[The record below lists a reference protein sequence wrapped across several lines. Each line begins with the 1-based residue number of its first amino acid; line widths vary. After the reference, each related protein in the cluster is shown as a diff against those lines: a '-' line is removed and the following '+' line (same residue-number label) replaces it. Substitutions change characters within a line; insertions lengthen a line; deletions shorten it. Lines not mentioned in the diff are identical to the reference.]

1 MVICAFTGFLT
12 PLGDTPYTYLVK
24 TMQGNTTQNINE
36 HLPIVLISAKP
47 QLCVIALFLAILIF
61 TDTKIRLKDFF
72 MIGGLLLLAL
82 MSRRQMSMFALI
94 GLIVLNRLIVQLAN
108 KYDKDGC
115 AKFIQKIQTPIG
127 MMGLLLL
134 VLIMCVPFVKPKMDN
149 QFIPESDYPVQACDY
164 ILENMDYKNI
174 KLYNEYNYGSYLIFR
189 GIPVFIDSRAD
200 LYTPEFNGDKDRD
213 IFTDFMN
220 ISTLGQY
227 YEELFEKYG
236 ITDVLT
242 YKSSKLNML
251 ISRNEEYKVLYQ
263 DDYFVIYNRTVND

>member
-1 MVICAFTGFLT
+1 MKKFNK
-12 PLGDTPYTYLVK
+12 DKYLKKLKYKRILQNYSKYFYISIPCILCLILSIYFINPTIK
-24 TMQGNTTQNINE
+24 TQYINE
-36 HLPIVLISAKP
+36 KS
-47 QLCVIALFLAILIF
+47 
-61 TDTKIRLKDFF
+61 
-72 MIGGLLLLAL
+72 
-82 MSRRQMSMFALI
+82 
-94 GLIVLNRLIVQLAN
+94 
-108 KYDKDGC
+108 
-115 AKFIQKIQTPIG
+115 
-127 MMGLLLL
+127 
-134 VLIMCVPFVKPKMDN
+134 
-149 QFIPESDYPVQACDY
+149 YPVEMSDF
-164 ILENMDYKNI
+164 ILQYFEENNI
-174 KLYNEYNYGSYLIFR
+174 DIKSVRLYNEYNYGSYLIFR